1 MLFWSFFPP
10 PMVFY
15 FHLSDFFLYLTSQSF
30 SNSDLCCILCSTHCF
45 NSVPII
51 AIPVRL
57 FLLILSFI
65 SYLPLISLLPLCFLF
80 SFPLFPKQYFYLV
93 YLSLLLHFLPIFLCF
108 HSESSWF
115 SYTYPC
121 TNNVTGVSTS
131 HCQLQL
137 LPRCTLNHV
146 PTLSAVNWSFRGDCT
161 RNQKEISSRVRCL
174 KESKNWW
181 ERNL

>member
-1 MLFWSFFPP
+1 MFSSAFFIVQYYTLENSFAVLIILPPSHGILFSF
-10 PMVFY
+10 VW
-15 FHLSDFFLYLTSQSF
+15 LFLYLTSQSF

-57 FLLILSFI
+57 FLLILSFV
-65 SYLPLISLLPLCFLF
+65 SYLLLIPLLPLCFLF

-121 TNNVTGVSTS
+121 TNNDRCQYLPLPVTALAQM
-131 HCQLQL
+131 HFK
-137 LPRCTLNHV
+137 PRAHSQC
-146 PTLSAVNWSFRGDCT
+146 C
-161 RNQKEISSRVRCL
+161 
-174 KESKNWW
+174 
-181 ERNL
+181 